1 MKSQKLFE
9 RTTWLRVAIV
19 KDQVNKAAIESAKS
33 LALIIINFIGNINTN
48 SHVNEQKRF
57 FFDFQHCK

>member
-33 LALIIINFIGNINTN
+33 LALKAHVSFI
-48 SHVNEQKRF
+48 K
-57 FFDFQHCK
+57 